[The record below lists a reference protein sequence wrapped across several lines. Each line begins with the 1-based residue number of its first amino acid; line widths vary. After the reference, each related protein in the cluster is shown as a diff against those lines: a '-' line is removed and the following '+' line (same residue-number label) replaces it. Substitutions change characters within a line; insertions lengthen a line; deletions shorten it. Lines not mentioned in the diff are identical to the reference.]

1 MGDISFKA
9 VHVSL
14 IDWVLETL
22 QIFRVSG
29 RLTGFPFGPSSP
41 GGPLA
46 PAGPAAP
53 GGPASPFSPLS
64 PLGPYSSRGGHS
76 LHQYCRGQH
85 FLKKSTLNWMWFK
98 NWHGQGRLREMGSKT
113 DHSNGGKHLWKVNT
127 AYMWFPAKWAIEY
140 YVTVSR
146 HSWYIW
152 TTQTNVKSTTY
163 NIYSFHEDHVS

>member
-76 LHQYCRGQH
+76 LHQYHRGAA
-85 FLKKSTLNWMWFK
+85 FFFKGVNSKLNAVQR
-98 NWHGQGRLREMGSKT
+98 HGQGRLREMGSST
-113 DHSNGGKHLWKVNT
+113 DHSNGGKHLRKVNT
-127 AYMWFPAKWAIEY
+127 VCMWFPAKWAIEY
-140 YVTVSR
+140 DVTVSR
-146 HSWYIW
+146 HSWYMG
-152 TTQTNVKSTTY
+152 TTQTNVKSATY
-163 NIYSFHEDHVS
+163 NIYRFH